1 MRIWEHKACYKKDST
16 TISEPRHDDEVAE
29 RPSAQPL
36 KRLNGMTIRRK
47 LLAALI
53 AVAIFSALHLSAQ
66 APAPSP
72 HSTSTPYA
80 GDLSIFET
88 PGRDQR
94 LQIDRVMD
102 LLYLKPGSTIA
113 DIGAGGGWFSVR
125 AARRVAPNGRVIA
138 EDINAKAIAYIQ
150 QRAQREHLANIEP
163 LLGTPDDPKLAPNS
177 LDAALML
184 KVYHEIAHPQLVLAD
199 LRAALKPGARFGIID
214 KNGNGADHG
223 LNEPIVR
230 AEVEHAGF
238 HQVARYDFTKA
249 DGQDYFLI
257 FEKK

>member
-1 MRIWEHKACYKKDST
+1 MLCLL
-16 TISEPRHDDEVAE
+16 
-29 RPSAQPL
+29 SAL
-36 KRLNGMTIRRK
+36 AGLRLNGQTP
-47 LLAALI
+47 
-53 AVAIFSALHLSAQ
+53 VSH
-66 APAPSP
+66 P
-72 HSTSTPYA
+72 TSTPYA
-80 GDLSIFET
+80 GDLSIFED
-88 PGRDQR
+88 PCRDKR

-102 LLYLKPGSTIA
+102 LLHLNPGAIVA

-138 EDINAKAIAYIQ
+138 EDINPKGVAYIQ
-150 QRAQREHLANIEP
+150 QRAQREHLNNIDAV
-163 LLGTPDDPKLAPNS
+163 LGTPDDPKLKPNS

-184 KVYHEIAHPQLVLAD
+184 KVYHEIAHPEPVLAR

-214 KNGNGADHG
+214 RNGNGADHG

-230 AEVEHAGF
+230 SEVERAGF
-238 HQVARYDFTKA
+238 RQVARYDFTKA

>member
-1 MRIWEHKACYKKDST
+1 MRLLV
-16 TISEPRHDDEVAE
+16 PGL
-29 RPSAQPL
+29 RP
-36 KRLNGMTIRRK
+36 K
-47 LLAALI
+47 LLVVALAA
-53 AVAIFSALHLSAQ
+53 ATVFVPKSPSQ
-66 APAPSP
+66 TPATHP
-72 HSTSTPYA
+72 TSTPYA
-80 GDLSIFET
+80 GDLSIFEE
-88 PGRDQR
+88 PGRDKR

-102 LLYLKPGSTIA
+102 LLHLKPGSVVA

-138 EDINAKAIAYIQ
+138 EEINPKAVAAIQ
-150 QRAQREHLANIEP
+150 QRAQREHLGNIET

-184 KVYHEIAHPQLVLAD
+184 KVYHEIAHPPLVLAS

-214 KNGNGADHG
+214 RNGSGSDHG

-230 AEVEHAGF
+230 AEVERAGF
-238 HQVARYDFTKA
+238 RQVARYDFTKA

-257 FEKK
+257 FEKQMN